1 MHQKKALHLQDD
13 KKIKEVG
20 EEIADAASDN
30 EPWFEPEQFM
40 EMFPGG
46 IQPVKGT
53 RVELA
58 SKQETMV
65 QFQDHIPYKDFLF
78 CI

>member
-1 MHQKKALHLQDD
+1 MGIFQCLVSFQGGVLHLQDD

-40 EMFPGG
+40 EMFPGEKESN
-46 IQPVKGT
+46 QQRADLLS
-53 RVELA
+53 RV
-58 SKQETMV
+58 
-65 QFQDHIPYKDFLF
+65 
-78 CI
+78 